1 MYSAFCSG
9 NVRLA
14 AVLCGAV
21 LAFPHARP
29 VLAEDPPSPNHENKT
44 LAISPEEA
52 LKRLREG
59 NERFVERKSQHP
71 HQAFEWRAELEAGQH
86 PFAVILGCAD
96 SRVPP
101 ELLFDQGFGDLFV
114 VRVAG
119 NIVDTDVRGSIEY
132 AVDHLGTPLVL
143 VLGHTRCG
151 AVTAALDHAA
161 DSPTEAEEIV
171 SLLYRIEPAL
181 KGLSEID
188 DRETKLK
195 EAVKRN
201 VQLAVQRLTQTPDLI
216 RSQKSGK
223 LKIMG
228 GVYDMHTGK
237 IEFLE
242 DGSRV
247 ARPALPAER
256 PVPAP

>member
-1 MYSAFCSG
+1 MYTAFSPRH
-9 NVRLA
+9 VRLA
-14 AVLCGAV
+14 AILCGTV
-21 LAFPHARP
+21 LALTSVRP
-29 VLAEDPPSPNHENKT
+29 VFAEDPPSPHHEKKP
-44 LAISPEEA
+44 LAISSEEA
-52 LKRLREG
+52 LKRLMEG
-59 NERFVERKSQHP
+59 NRRFVELKSKHP
-71 HQAFEWRAELEAGQH
+71 HQTLDWRAELEAGQH

-101 ELLFDQGFGDLFV
+101 ELLFDQGLGDLFV

-119 NIVDTDVRGSIEY
+119 NIVDTDVRGSVEY
-132 AVDHLGTPLVL
+132 AVDHLETPLVL

-151 AVTAALDHAA
+151 AVTAALDQAT
-161 DSPTEAEEIV
+161 DSPTEPEEIV

-181 KGLSEID
+181 KGLSEIK
-188 DRETKLK
+188 DREARVN

-201 VQLAVQRLTQTPDLI
+201 VQLAVQRLAQTPDLI

-237 IEFLE
+237 IEFLKDASTPKE
-242 DGSRV
+242 
-247 ARPALPAER
+247 
-256 PVPAP
+256 

>member
-1 MYSAFCSG
+1 MKPAFSRS

-14 AVLCGAV
+14 AIACGTV
-21 LAFPHARP
+21 LALTLPRP
-29 VLAEDPPSPNHENKT
+29 MFAEDPPSAHHEKK
-44 LAISPEEA
+44 LSAISSEEA
-52 LKRLREG
+52 RKRLAEG
-59 NERFVERKSQHP
+59 NQRFVERRSKHP
-71 HQAFEWRAELEAGQH
+71 HQTLDWRVELEAGQH

-119 NIVDTDVRGSIEY
+119 NIVDTDVRGSVEY

-151 AVTAALDHAA
+151 AVTAALDHAT
-161 DSPTEAEEIV
+161 DSPTEPDEIV

-181 KGLSEID
+181 KGLSEIN
-188 DRETKLK
+188 DRETRVN

-201 VQLAVQRLTQTPDLI
+201 VQLAVQRLAQTPDLM
-216 RSQKSGK
+216 RSQKAGK

-237 IEFLE
+237 IEFLK
-242 DGSRV
+242 D
-247 ARPALPAER
+247 
-256 PVPAP
+256 APEPQE